1 MHKLATLID
10 KLLYKLYKTKA
21 VSSELIWSYII
32 KLWIKLVISWIDI
45 TFDIAIAVFSALSVV
60 LKLQQSMLVSK
71 LT

>member
-10 KLLYKLYKTKA
+10 KLLYKLYKTKT

>member
-1 MHKLATLID
+1 MHKLAILID
-10 KLLYKLYKTKA
+10 KLLYKLYKTKT

>member
-1 MHKLATLID
+1 MHKLAILID
-10 KLLYKLYKTKA
+10 KLLHKLYKTKT

-32 KLWIKLVISWIDI
+32 KLWIKLVISWMDI

>member
-1 MHKLATLID
+1 MHKLAILID
-10 KLLYKLYKTKA
+10 KLLHKLYKTKT